1 MMIKINK
8 EQLSRRAYP
17 VLVLQALEAGY
28 RKYDDIRTYIKG
40 RHDKIISTKTIYRH
54 IRLIKFLGFVIN
66 DEPPYVTWPSD
77 KKPIITDD
85 RCSAKIG
92 DSAYALMI
100 LVVLQTTRKTHN
112 EIIEQIRAIFNTDI
126 ERKAVA
132 KNLKTIEEIGYL
144 IWDPVYFNY
153 GLDDFD

>member
-1 MMIKINK
+1 MMIINK
-8 EQLSRRAYP
+8 EQLSRSAYP

-28 RKYDDIRTYIKG
+28 RKYDDIQTYIKG
-40 RHDKIISTKTIYRH
+40 RHDTIISTKTIYRH

-66 DEPPYVTWPSD
+66 NEPPYVTWPSD
-77 KKPIITDD
+77 KKPIIKDD

-100 LVVLQTTRKTHN
+100 LVVLQSTRKTHN
-112 EIIEQIRAIFNTDI
+112 DIIKQIHAIFNIKI

-132 KNLKTIEEIGYL
+132 RNLKTIGKIGYL
-144 IWDPVYFNY
+144 PWDPVYFNY